1 MPKEKFEFMVLED
14 YDFDNAAD
22 LLEAITLYDR
32 MPEHLKTDK
41 LMDQIKALASGSNGI
56 LAHIG
61 LRNGS

>member
-1 MPKEKFEFMVLED
+1 MPKEKFEFTVLED

-32 MPEHLKTDK
+32 MPEYLKTDK
-41 LMDQIKALASGSNGI
+41 LLAQIKALASGSNGI

>member
-1 MPKEKFEFMVLED
+1 MPKEKFEFTVLED
-14 YDFDNAAD
+14 YDYDNAAD

-32 MPEHLKTDK
+32 MSEYLKTDK
-41 LMDQIKALASGSNGI
+41 LLAQIKALASGSNGI